1 MYTIE
6 GKCGSIY
13 GRKKNNFFDIRL
25 VLEIIKNIFPSK
37 VNMEIIKILQLTPGW
52 YFGYDKDS
60 ENNSLNIDEGLALQ
74 TFNEDADVL
83 ISQQALN
90 MFAFI
95 ITSKISDQLS
105 LNFNKLQ
112 RVNYNFYHPL
122 SKGKPHIDYDNNKFY
137 TILYNLNTN
146 DGYTKIEDDKYKSN
160 ESEALVFNSNKIHF
174 GCGPTK
180 GLRYNLNIVFS

>member
-1 MYTIE
+1 MI
-6 GKCGSIY
+6 
-13 GRKKNNFFDIRL
+13 KK
-25 VLEIIKNIFPSK
+25 VTNIFPSK
-37 VNMEIIKILQLTPGW
+37 INQEIIKILKNTPGW
-52 YFGYDKDS
+52 YFGFDEKNQD
-60 ENNSLNIDEGLALQ
+60 NSLQKDEGLALQ
-74 TFNEDADVL
+74 TFNEKADVT
-83 ISQQALN
+83 INQQTLN

-95 ITSKISDQLS
+95 IANKISDEL
-105 LNFNKLQ
+105 LITFNKLH

-122 SKGKPHIDYDNNKFY
+122 SNGKPHIDYDNNKFY

-146 DGYTKIEDDKYKSN
+146 NGYTKIEDEKYESN

>member
-6 GKCGSIY
+6 GKCGSIH
-13 GRKKNNFFDIRL
+13 GREKNNFFNIKL

-37 VNMEIIKILQLTPGW
+37 VNQEIIKILQNTPGW
-52 YFGYDKDS
+52 YFGYD
-60 ENNSLNIDEGLALQ
+60 ENDKENSLQRDEGLALQ
-74 TFNEDADVL
+74 TFNQDGNV
-83 ISQQALN
+83 IINQQALN
-90 MFAFI
+90 IFAFI
-95 ITSKISDQLS
+95 IANKICDELS
-105 LNFNKLQ
+105 ITFNKLQ

-122 SKGKPHIDYDNNKFY
+122 SMGKPHIDYSDNKFY

-146 DGYTKIEDDKYKSN
+146 DGYTSIENNKFKSN
-160 ESEALVFNSNKIHF
+160 ESEALVFKSNKIHF

>member
-1 MYTIE
+1 MI
-6 GKCGSIY
+6 
-13 GRKKNNFFDIRL
+13 KKISN
-25 VLEIIKNIFPSK
+25 IIPHN
-37 VNMEIIKILQLTPGW
+37 VNKEIIKILQNTRGW
-52 YFGYDKDS
+52 YFGYDEKNQEDD
-60 ENNSLNIDEGLALQ
+60 LQQDQGLALQ

-83 ISQQALN
+83 ISQQTLN

-95 ITSKISDQLS
+95 IANKICDNLS
-105 LNFNKLQ
+105 ITFNKLQ

-122 SKGKPHIDYDNNKFY
+122 SIGKAHIDYSNNKFY

-146 DGYTKIEDDKYKSN
+146 DGYTSIENKKFKSN